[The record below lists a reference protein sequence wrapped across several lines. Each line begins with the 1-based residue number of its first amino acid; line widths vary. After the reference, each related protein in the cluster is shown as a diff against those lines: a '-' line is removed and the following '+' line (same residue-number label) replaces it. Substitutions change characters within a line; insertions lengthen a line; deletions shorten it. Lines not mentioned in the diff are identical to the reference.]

1 MTSSRHQAARW
12 FTRLLDLPGDH
23 PERQAFARW
32 LAADPQN
39 AREYQAFSELWGNF
53 SSTPQT
59 QALAGAMENLS
70 RRRFVRNGAMGGLL
84 LAVAAG
90 WLVSMRSRQGEQMLM
105 TSIGERRHI
114 TLEDGSDVFLDAD
127 TRLHVLFS
135 ESTRQVFLLRGRA
148 IFSVQH
154 APSRPFVVDAG
165 AAQVRVLGTRFV
177 VERLEPQVRV
187 SVAEGR
193 VEFSSAGQRMV
204 LERDQVG
211 ELDAGGKLHPLQRSA
226 ISAFSFAK
234 GNLQFERA
242 NLGEIATTLSRYRET
257 PVKALQPAT
266 QSITAVVQLA
276 DVESF
281 LALLPELA
289 DVRIEQSGGATL
301 LLPR

>member
-1 MTSSRHQAARW
+1 MSARRHQAARW
-12 FTRLLDLPGDH
+12 FTRLLDLPNDH

-39 AREYQAFSELWGNF
+39 AKEYQAFSELWGNF

-59 QALAGAMENLS
+59 QALASAMENLS
-70 RRRFVRNGAMGGLL
+70 RRRFVRNGALGGLL

-90 WLVSMRSRQGEQMLM
+90 WLVSLRSRQGEQMLA
-105 TSIGERRHI
+105 TGIGERRRV
-114 TLEDGSDVFLDAD
+114 TLEDGSELFLDAD
-127 TRLHVLFS
+127 TRLHVLFG

-177 VERLEPQVRV
+177 VERLEPQVQV

-211 ELDAGGKLHPLQRSA
+211 ELDAQGKLHLLQRSA
-226 ISAFSFAK
+226 ASAFSFSNGSLA
-234 GNLQFERA
+234 FDRA
-242 NLGEIATTLSRYRET
+242 NLGEIAANLSRYRET
-257 PVKALQPAT
+257 PVKALQPASR
-266 QSITAVVQLA
+266 SITAVVQLA

-289 DVRIEQSGGATL
+289 DVRIEERGGATL
-301 LLPR
+301 LVPR